1 MQIQSIIF
9 YKTGW
14 TKAEAILWLTSHSKL
29 YEIEENNESYI
40 APQID
45 PSLFDR
51 YSFRVREINAG
62 MDFIIGKLI

>member
-1 MQIQSIIF
+1 MLILSIIF
-9 YKTGW
+9 FKTHYS
-14 TKAEAILWLTSHSKL
+14 KESAILWLTSHSKL